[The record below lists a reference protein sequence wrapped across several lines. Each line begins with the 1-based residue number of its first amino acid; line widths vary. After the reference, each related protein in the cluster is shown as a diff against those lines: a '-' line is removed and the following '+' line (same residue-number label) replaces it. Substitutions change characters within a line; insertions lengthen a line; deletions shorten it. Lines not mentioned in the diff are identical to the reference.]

1 MTPRLPRVTAAE
13 VIRVLERAGFALARE
28 SGSHKIHK
36 NAAGRRVTMPYH
48 AGAIL
53 HPKVLRSIL
62 RDAELTVAQMEAL
75 L

>member
-1 MTPRLPRVTAAE
+1 MTPRLPRVT
-13 VIRVLERAGFALARE
+13 V
-28 SGSHKIHK
+28 
-36 NAAGRRVTMPYH
+36 PDH